1 MPTMAVVKIDGAK
14 LKSLRERRF
23 LRREELAEKVGSH
36 RDHIGRLERDE
47 IDSPRMTTI
56 RKLAEAL
63 DVDPHE
69 LLADDV

>member
-1 MPTMAVVKIDGAK
+1 MPTIEVVKIDGAK

-63 DVDPHE
+63 GVDPAE
-69 LLADDV
+69 LVDN